1 MKKTP
6 AGSSSKKRLN
16 KLCKDSAFDL
26 SRLGLDK
33 GLIKTPET
41 EKRERQQA
49 EQKLAR
55 RKLLIEVKKKIDGLS
70 S

>member
-1 MKKTP
+1 MKKTQP
-6 AGSSSKKRLN
+6 GSSSKKRLN

-26 SRLGLDK
+26 SRFGLDQ
-33 GLIKTPET
+33 GLIKNPET
-41 EKRERQQA
+41 EKRDKQQA
-49 EQKLAR
+49 EQKAER